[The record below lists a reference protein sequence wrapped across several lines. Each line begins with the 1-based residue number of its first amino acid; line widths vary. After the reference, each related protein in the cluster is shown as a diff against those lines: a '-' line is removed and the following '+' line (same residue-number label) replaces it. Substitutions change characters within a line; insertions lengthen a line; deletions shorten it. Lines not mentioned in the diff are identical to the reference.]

1 MSKRYLMK
9 IIYESRKFF
18 KDTFMYLLNHP
29 GGINREVT
37 FKETHARNECMLLGG
52 VNY

>member
-9 IIYESRKFF
+9 KIYENGKFF
-18 KDTFMYLLNHP
+18 KDTFAYFLNHP
-29 GGINREVT
+29 GGINLEVR
-37 FKETHARNECMLLGG
+37 FKEIQARNECMLLID